1 MHIDASTWTKFRALT
16 AAEWRV
22 LLAASMLL
30 PMIWAAIH
38 AGALNGCLRRI
49 ARPRAEPDAQGSL
62 RLGARSPPLEVA
74 RIAGLVGLAARYSP
88 APVTCLSR
96 SIVLAWILRRHG
108 VDSDLRIGVRMTNG
122 ALDAHAWL
130 EREGIPIG
138 DAPRTG
144 PHFLPFDDPIAG
156 SRER

>member
-1 MHIDASTWTKFRALT
+1 MQIDAPNWTKFRALT

-30 PMIWAAIH
+30 PVIWTAIH
-38 AGALNGCLRRI
+38 AGALNACLRRI
-49 ARPRAEPDAQGSL
+49 ARPRTGSDARGSI
-62 RLGARSPPLEVA
+62 RPGARSPLEVA

-138 DAPRTG
+138 DAPLTG
-144 PHFLPFDDPIAG
+144 PHFLPFDEPIAR
-156 SRER
+156 SCEK